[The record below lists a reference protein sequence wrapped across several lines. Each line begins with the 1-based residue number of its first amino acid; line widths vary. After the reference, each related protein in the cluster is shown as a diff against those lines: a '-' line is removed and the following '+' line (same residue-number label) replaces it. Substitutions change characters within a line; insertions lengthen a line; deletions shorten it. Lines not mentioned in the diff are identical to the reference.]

1 MLSIRLLSLLL
12 LGAAINSLALGFK
25 RQSCRFSTTPRRSRP
40 RSMQFASTR
49 TASVVTAPV
58 TPSTGFDVDIA
69 ERTHECL
76 DMQFVLDSLRNNTV
90 TVLGGQISSER
101 SAADHESANMN
112 YAMVDEISSVID
124 YIPLRTKMN
133 VWPLLRVIE
142 LNSSPPDQED
152 LAAFSENIESIYEV
166 KNFFDANMD
175 KLGLFEDLIAT
186 LVLPDIL
193 VEVFKDAF
201 DDDSNL
207 NAGKSQTSGYISY
220 YVFLWRK
227 ESV

>member
-1 MLSIRLLSLLL
+1 MLSLHLFYLFLLSC
-12 LGAAINSLALGFK
+12 ARSSLGFNYGRSN
-25 RQSCRFSTTPRRSRP
+25 RQSPTKSHNSRLRSF
-40 RSMQFASTR
+40 QLASTR
-49 TASVVTAPV
+49 IAPKSASTVKPT
-58 TPSTGFDVDIA
+58 SGFDVDIA

-76 DMQFVLDSLRNNTV
+76 DMQFILDSLRNSTV

-101 SAADHESANMN
+101 MAVDSDSATMN

-142 LNSSPPDQED
+142 LNSSPPEQED
-152 LAAFSENIESIYEV
+152 LAGFSENIESIYEV

-175 KLGLFEDLIAT
+175 KLGLFEDLIGT
-186 LVLPDIL
+186 LVLPDVL

-207 NAGKSQTSGYISY
+207 NAGTGAVVISNP
-220 YVFLWRK
+220 LICN
-227 ESV
+227 

>member
-1 MLSIRLLSLLL
+1 MAVRLFAFKATKSSRHIGSPLL
-12 LGAAINSLALGFK
+12 
-25 RQSCRFSTTPRRSRP
+25 RFRC
-40 RSMQFASTR
+40 MQLASTK
-49 TASVVTAPV
+49 TALVIPKIS

-76 DMQFVLDSLRNNTV
+76 DMQFVLDSLRNSTV
-90 TVLGGQISSER
+90 TVLGSQISSER
-101 SAADHESANMN
+101 MAVDCDSASMN
-112 YAMVDEISSVID
+112 YAMVDEISSVVD
-124 YIPLRTKMN
+124 FIPLRTKMN

-142 LNSSPPDQED
+142 LNSSPPEQED

-175 KLGLFEDLIAT
+175 KLGLFEDLIGT
-186 LVLPDIL
+186 LVLPDVL

-207 NAGKSQTSGYISY
+207 NAGMPFKSDKSSI
-220 YVFLWRK
+220 
-227 ESV
+227 

>member
-1 MLSIRLLSLLL
+1 MLVLPLVCLVLISSVSDSVALNIGYSNCKHP
-12 LGAAINSLALGFK
+12 AIISG
-25 RQSCRFSTTPRRSRP
+25 SRFRNLQLYSTRIATKG
-40 RSMQFASTR
+40 AST
-49 TASVVTAPV
+49 V
-58 TPSTGFDVDIA
+58 TPTSGFDVDIA

-76 DMQFVLDSLRNNTV
+76 DMQFILDSLRNSTV

-101 SAADHESANMN
+101 MAVDSDSANMN

-142 LNSSPPDQED
+142 LNSSPPEQED
-152 LAAFSENIESIYEV
+152 LAGFSENIESIYEV

-175 KLGLFEDLIAT
+175 KLGLFEDLIGT
-186 LVLPDIL
+186 LVLPDVL

-207 NAGKSQTSGYISY
+207 NAGASD
-220 YVFLWRK
+220 
-227 ESV
+227 